1 MKCMI
6 RSKSQSNFYIIATYP
21 MILEF
26 YTIATYLV
34 WPDADSSSG
43 SVAWSLRT

>member
-26 YTIATYLV
+26 YIIIMRMMLIHLV
-34 WPDADSSSG
+34 
-43 SVAWSLRT
+43 VVLRGV